1 MLNCAGDSD
10 ISTFADTTADLTS
23 KHSMEQLAKVLRLRV
38 KSSISLSC
46 SAPGSLYTTCSVAA
60 KKTGGKARAKVKT
73 HSSHAGLQFPVGRVH
88 RLLRKGNYA
97 ELVGA
102 GAPIYVAAVL
112 EYLTTEILDLTG
124 NAAHDNKKTRIIPR
138 HLQLS
143 VRNNE
148 ELNWWSTSST
158 GVMMCCTDRRCLVRA
173 VDHE

>member
-1 MLNCAGDSD
+1 M
-10 ISTFADTTADLTS
+10 
-23 KHSMEQLAKVLRLRV
+23 
-38 KSSISLSC
+38 KSVVWDHFGWQKNPLC
-46 SAPGSLYTTCSVAA
+46 PDFREHQKNEWLP
-60 KKTGGKARAKVKT
+60 KRPEEKPEPR
-73 HSSHAGLQFPVGRVH
+73 
-88 RLLRKGNYA
+88 NYA

-138 HLQLS
+138 HLQLA

-158 GVMMCCTDRRCLVRA
+158 GVMMRCTDRRCLVRA